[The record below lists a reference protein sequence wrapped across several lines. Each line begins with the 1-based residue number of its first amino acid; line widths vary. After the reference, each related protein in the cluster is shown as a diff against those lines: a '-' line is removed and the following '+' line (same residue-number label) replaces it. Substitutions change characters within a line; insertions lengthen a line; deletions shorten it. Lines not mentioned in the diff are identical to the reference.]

1 MSKVTIELGGK
12 SEAAVRRLVNELGMS
27 QTEILRRALCVYFVL
42 ADEAAKGNRVVLEDP
57 NGAQREIIAP

>member
-1 MSKVTIELGGK
+1 
-12 SEAAVRRLVNELGMS
+12 LVNELGMS